1 MLTALETTRI
11 ATSSGGQIPGSA
23 VIRPDFT
30 AAQNGGRA
38 VAVLEALTGQVFL
51 ATLVARLVA
60 AYRNPVQ
67 PEPSGP
73 GRLPE
78 DVDGPGDDEDRD

>member
-30 AAQNGGRA
+30 AVENGGRSIA
-38 VAVLEALTGQVFL
+38 VMEALTGQIFL

-60 AYRNPVQ
+60 AYRTPDR
-67 PEPSGP
+67 PDTP
-73 GRLPE
+73 GAGRQSE